1 MGKTGMLKSMGSQ
14 RAGHNLVNEQQYN
27 HYKFKAEGI
36 EMPYYELY
44 FKCVYIYIYIYIY
57 I

>member
-1 MGKTGMLKSMGSQ
+1 MGSQ
-14 RAGHNLVNEQQYN
+14 RAGHNLVTEQQYN

-44 FKCVYIYIYIYIY
+44 FKYIYILKTWKEKVNNLVCP
-57 I
+57 